1 MQDKDA
7 ANALPGNGNMNTL
20 NQVTT
25 NDVQVFT
32 HASQQRHEQPETLYH
47 ILVVEDDTVLA
58 SLEAEI
64 LTARGYTVAIAVDG
78 ERAISALSQSTPD
91 LVVLDLELPGTMNGW
106 DVLRALRTFAR
117 TPVLLTSAETE
128 VRKYIRSSG
137 ETKSTLDH
145 LPKPYP
151 MQTLLKR
158 IERMLAP

>member
-20 NQVTT
+20 NQVAT
-25 NDVQVFT
+25 NDVQVST
-32 HASQQRHEQPETLYH
+32 HRLQQPHEQPETLHH
-47 ILVVEDDTVLA
+47 ILVVEDDTALA

-128 VRKYIRSSG
+128 VRKHIRSSG

>member
-1 MQDKDA
+1 MIVS
-7 ANALPGNGNMNTL
+7 NG
-20 NQVTT
+20 
-25 NDVQVFT
+25 
-32 HASQQRHEQPETLYH
+32 E
-47 ILVVEDDTVLA
+47 LA
-58 SLEAEI
+58 I
-64 LTARGYTVAIAVDG
+64 T
-78 ERAISALSQSTPD
+78 AISDFTPD

-128 VRKYIRSSG
+128 VRKHIRSSG